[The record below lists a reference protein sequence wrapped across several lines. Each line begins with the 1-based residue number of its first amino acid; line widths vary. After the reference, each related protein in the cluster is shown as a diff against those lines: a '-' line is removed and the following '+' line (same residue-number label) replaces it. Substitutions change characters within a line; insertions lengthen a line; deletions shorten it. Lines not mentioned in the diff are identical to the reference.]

1 MFSFGGQAYAA
12 YPQASFG
19 YPVAQQAY
27 PFSIGNGSPVGGSKN
42 RVPGGSCF
50 IFHLPPSATDE
61 TLKELFKEHGT
72 VLNAYVAMDKQT
84 NRSKGYGFV
93 DYGSPE
99 EANAAVLAMDK
110 RPCGGKF
117 LAVSIKK

>member
-1 MFSFGGQAYAA
+1 MGGAA
-12 YPQASFG
+12 S
-19 YPVAQQAY
+19 
-27 PFSIGNGSPVGGSKN
+27 SKN

-61 TLKELFKEHGT
+61 TLKQLFSEHGT

-93 DYGSPE
+93 DFGSPE

-110 RPCGGKF
+110 RPCGSKF

>member
-1 MFSFGGQAYAA
+1 MT
-12 YPQASFG
+12 
-19 YPVAQQAY
+19 
-27 PFSIGNGSPVGGSKN
+27 GNGGGNVGGGGGGSKN

-61 TLKELFKEHGT
+61 TLKQLFSEHGT